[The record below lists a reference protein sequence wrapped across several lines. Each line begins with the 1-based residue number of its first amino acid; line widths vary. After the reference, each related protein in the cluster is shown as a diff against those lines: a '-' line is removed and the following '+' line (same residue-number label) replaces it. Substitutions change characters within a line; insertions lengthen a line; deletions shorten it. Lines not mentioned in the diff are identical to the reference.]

1 MEDTRQDGEWG
12 HENQGIGN
20 DESKDGTMDRE
31 TQKTPLTYKKHNLSF
46 NSSNKPS
53 HRLQC
58 NNNKQ
63 TIGHLDFE
71 NFNLIQRIVQYRQV
85 FFFCKNSLWC
95 KLCFERLL
103 WVTTISE

>member
-46 NSSNKPS
+46 NYSNKPS

-58 NNNKQ
+58 NNKQ
-63 TIGHLDFE
+63 AIGHLDFE
-71 NFNLIQRIVQYRQV
+71 NYNLIPTHIVHSSQSREV
-85 FFFCKNSLWC
+85 LSSFAKITMV
-95 KLCFERLL
+95 ETLL
-103 WVTTISE
+103 